1 MATVRCP
8 YCDSDYEA
16 RRGPIAGQLYSCRA
30 AACVRARKAEY
41 ARKWQ
46 AAYHAE
52 HGVWQARRYTED
64 KAKKAER
71 DRRRNAEKPMRQR
84 YPAQFAAKDARRR
97 MRIAEALVEPF
108 DPADVFERDGWVCQL
123 CQERVD
129 PELAYPDPLSK
140 SLDHIVP
147 ISKGGAHSFAN
158 GQLAHLRCNIVKRD
172 RVGVVV

>member
-1 MATVRCP
+1 MVTVRCP
-8 YCDSDYEA
+8 YCGSDYEA
-16 RRGPIAGQLYSCRA
+16 RRGPIAGQLYSCKA
-30 AACVRARKAEY
+30 VACVRARKAAY
-41 ARKWQ
+41 QRKWE

-52 HGVWQARRYTED
+52 HGDWSTRRYTED
-64 KAKKAER
+64 AGKKAER
-71 DRRRNAEKPMRQR
+71 SRRRNAEKPMRQR

-97 MRIAEALVEPF
+97 MRVAEATVEKF
-108 DPADVFERDGWVCQL
+108 DPRDVSERDGWVCQL

>member
-1 MATVRCP
+1 MVTVRCP

-16 RRGPIAGQLYSCRA
+16 RRGPIAGQLYSCKA
-30 AACVRARKAEY
+30 VACVRARKAAY
-41 ARKWQ
+41 QRKWE

-52 HGVWQARRYTED
+52 HGVWSSSRYPED
-64 KAKKAER
+64 ADKKAER
-71 DRRRNAEKPMRQR
+71 NRRRNAEMPMRQR

-97 MRIAEALVEPF
+97 MRVAEATVEKF
-108 DPADVFERDGWVCQL
+108 DPRDVFERDGWVCQL

-158 GQLAHLRCNIVKRD
+158 GQLAHLRCNVVKRD
-172 RVGVVV
+172 RVGVVL